1 VGMVGGVRVG
11 TVGGVRGGMVEGVR
25 GGMGGGRRSMGIISI
40 MRVGRGGGGISEE
53 MSWGGMGD
61 GFMGMG

>member
-1 VGMVGGVRVG
+1 MGMVGGVRVG
-11 TVGGVRGGMVEGVR
+11 TVGGVR

-40 MRVGRGGGGISEE
+40 MRVGRGGGGIRVE

>member
-1 VGMVGGVRVG
+1 MVGGVRVG

-40 MRVGRGGGGISEE
+40 MRVGRGGGGIRVE

-61 GFMGMG
+61 RFMGMG

>member
-1 VGMVGGVRVG
+1 VGMVGGARVG
-11 TVGGVRGGMVEGVR
+11 TVGGVR

-40 MRVGRGGGGISEE
+40 MRVGRGGGGIRVE
-53 MSWGGMGD
+53 MSWGGTGD